1 MLDYHCVINCT
12 HRNQKWALKKKILSF
27 LPSFDKIYFPR
38 IHNHVRTKVY
48 ETHDMTSHTGTLI
61 TETTS
66 SYITILSSCWVTDDA
81 QVDESHAV
89 ISQTYMN
96 WFICPHGGS
105 EVSWKHKISSSSLV
119 PDRKVSR
126 DWTHD
131 SGSPGEQKSLFC
143 QLCCDGHLL
152 QNINLNLSLNR
163 AHINEA
169 DGRRSEDKR
178 VIFSHWC
185 VQI

>member
-1 MLDYHCVINCT
+1 
-12 HRNQKWALKKKILSF
+12 
-27 LPSFDKIYFPR
+27 
-38 IHNHVRTKVY
+38 
-48 ETHDMTSHTGTLI
+48 
-61 TETTS
+61 
-66 SYITILSSCWVTDDA
+66 
-81 QVDESHAV
+81 
-89 ISQTYMN
+89 MN
-96 WFICPHGGS
+96 WFICPQGGS
-105 EVSWKHKISSSSLV
+105 EVSWKHKISSSSLT

-169 DGRRSEDKR
+169 DGSRSEDKR
-178 VIFSHWC
+178 VIFHTDVFRYRSISLTAACLRLTDAPSSAEADKSVSTWSHGACCAFWSPCKDKVRAAASSQACPAAHMLLLC
-185 VQI
+185 VRCSSSITGS